1 MEKNLKVSTLLDFY
15 TALLTEN
22 QRQVLNLYY
31 NEDFSLSE
39 IAQNLKI
46 TRQGVHDTIKKA
58 EGQLLVMAKDLR
70 AHVIF
75 HAGSH
80 HMSVV
85 GNKVIAVKFQNHQK
99 EHEDDK
105 GQNGMK
111 GRLCIPVNYM
121 GGDIAHDQRDDQGY
135 GSGNS
140 CKKHI

>member
-58 EGQLLVMAKDLR
+58 EGQLFELESKLGLSKKFDDIEKNLSLIIKNPDDLLSLSESD
-70 AHVIF
+70 F
-75 HAGSH
+75 
-80 HMSVV
+80 
-85 GNKVIAVKFQNHQK
+85 NKVKYFAISIKNIAESIYKAQ
-99 EHEDDK
+99 
-105 GQNGMK
+105 
-111 GRLCIPVNYM
+111 
-121 GGDIAHDQRDDQGY
+121 
-135 GSGNS
+135 
-140 CKKHI
+140 